1 MRPRVRLE
9 GAQAVVTGAGS
20 PVAARPCCGLA
31 VERTTPRI
39 VGPMKAARPRGE
51 REVKEAVIDVAAALF
66 AEKGPAATS
75 IREIA
80 AAAGVNHGLL
90 HRHFGSKAELVREVH
105 DHLAARLAETDPF
118 PEATLVSA
126 LEAFHT
132 LAEHRAY
139 WLVLTRAM
147 LDGELGD
154 VLASDLPGARRMVD
168 TLAAVLPDD
177 ALLDARDLVATAFA
191 FSLGWLLLHDFI
203 QAATGAGDDLPE
215 RWFAAMASLLA
226 PG

>member
-1 MRPRVRLE
+1 MTGPR
-9 GAQAVVTGAGS
+9 
-20 PVAARPCCGLA
+20 
-31 VERTTPRI
+31 PRI
-39 VGPMKAARPRGE
+39 VARMTAARPRGE

-80 AAAGVNHGLL
+80 AAARVNHGLL
-90 HRHFGSKAELVREVH
+90 HRHFGGKAELVREVH
-105 DHLAARLAETDPF
+105 DHLAARLAETGPF
-118 PEATLVSA
+118 SEATLASA
-126 LEAFHT
+126 LEAFDT
-132 LAEHRAY
+132 LAEHREY

-147 LDGELGD
+147 LDGELRD
-154 VLASDLPGARRMVD
+154 VLASDHPGARRMVD

-177 ALLDARDLVATAFA
+177 AALDAKDLVAMAFA
-191 FSLGWLLLHDFI
+191 FSLGWLLLRDFI

-215 RWFAAMASLLA
+215 RWFATMASLLD